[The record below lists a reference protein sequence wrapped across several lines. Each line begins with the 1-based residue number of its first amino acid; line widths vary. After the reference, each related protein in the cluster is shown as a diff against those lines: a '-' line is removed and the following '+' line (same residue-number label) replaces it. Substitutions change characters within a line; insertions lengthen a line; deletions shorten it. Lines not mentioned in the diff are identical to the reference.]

1 MGLFDRISR
10 VVRSNV
16 NAAVSA
22 AEDPEKILEQTVLD
36 MQDNLVQLRK
46 AAAESIATQKRLEQQ
61 YNQAESQS
69 AEWQNRAMLALQKG
83 NEDLAK
89 EALSRKQTYTQT
101 ATALKQQLDQASVT
115 VANQKKALM
124 AIESKLAEAKT
135 KKDMLKARAKA
146 AKATEQLNQ
155 ALSTVDTASA
165 IGAFERMEDKVLQM
179 EARTSAMAELT
190 GDKLESQFA
199 ALESGSDVETE
210 LQLLKAQL
218 EPGAP
223 QQSLPQGASGALP
236 EGQTTAA
243 PQQQSAA
250 VDAELEALKAEL
262 DKPPM

>member
-22 AEDPEKILEQTVLD
+22 AEDPEKILEQTVID
-36 MQDNLVQLRK
+36 MQENLVQLRK
-46 AAAESIATQKRLEQQ
+46 AAAEAIATQKRLEQQ

-69 AEWQNRAMLALQKG
+69 TEWQNRAMLALQKG
-83 NEDLAK
+83 NEDLAR

-101 ATALKQQLDQASVT
+101 ATALKQQLDQSSGV

-124 AIESKLAEAKT
+124 ALESKLAEAKT

-155 ALSTVDTASA
+155 ALNTVDTTSA
-165 IGAFERMEDKVLQM
+165 LGAFERMEDKVLQM
-179 EARTSAMAELT
+179 EARSTAMGELAGNDIERKFAEL
-190 GDKLESQFA
+190 EA
-199 ALESGSDVETE
+199 GSDVETE
-210 LQLLKAQL
+210 LQLLKASI
-218 EPGAP
+218 EPIGT
-223 QQSLPQGASGALP
+223 LPQGATGSLP
-236 EGQTTAA
+236 ASTDTPMKQ
-243 PQQQSAA
+243 PAA

-262 DKPPM
+262 DNPSTS